1 MDSGEVLAVHIGANT
16 ANTMLDD
23 ESERWLRD
31 LSASGTKRG
40 AGQRRLHE
48 LLLRVARHELNR
60 RAPRTLLTGP
70 EADDLAHQA
79 AADAMVAILAKLPT
93 FRGESRFT
101 TWAYRFV
108 ILEVSTKLGRHHWRN
123 HPAVWLP
130 DEEWER
136 LPDQFGF
143 GPADRAEAAELLAA
157 IRQAVDETLTVHQ
170 RRIFVAVVVNG
181 VPLDALVARL
191 GVNRNAIYKAVFD
204 ARRKIRAFLVA
215 NGLLTDDRT
224 EGRA

>member
-1 MDSGEVLAVHIGANT
+1 
-16 ANTMLDD
+16 
-23 ESERWLRD
+23 
-31 LSASGTKRG
+31 
-40 AGQRRLHE
+40 
-48 LLLRVARHELNR
+48 
-60 RAPRTLLTGP
+60 
-70 EADDLAHQA
+70 
-79 AADAMVAILAKLPT
+79 MVAILAKLPT

-123 HPAVWLP
+123 NPAVWLQ

-136 LPDQFGF
+136 LPDRFGF

-170 RRIFVAVVVNG
+170 RRMFVAVVVNG

-215 NGLLTDDRT
+215 NELLADGGT